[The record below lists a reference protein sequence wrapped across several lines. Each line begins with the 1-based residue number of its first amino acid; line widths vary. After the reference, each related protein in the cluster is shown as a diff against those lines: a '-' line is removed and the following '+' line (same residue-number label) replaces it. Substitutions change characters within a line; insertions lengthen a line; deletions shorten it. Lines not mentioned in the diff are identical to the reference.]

1 MEENTTTITP
11 AMWQYYEMK
20 EQYKDCIL
28 FFRMGDFYEMFDDD
42 AHIAHKILWIAI
54 TSRNKNSTTP
64 TPLAWI
70 PYHAKEKYLP
80 LLINAWYKVAFAEQV
95 SDPKL
100 KWIVRREVVRVVT
113 PATLSLEWDVYD
125 LETWNNYII
134 SIVEENWTFGISQ
147 LNLWTNKWSTWEFNN
162 FNNLKTEL
170 YKLSPKEVVLDK
182 KLLSNNELKEIL
194 EKKFSL
200 NIYYFESTEK
210 YKQKLINHFQ
220 VKTLE
225 WFWIENKLLSQKS
238 SSMLLEYLESNQKSE
253 LKFLNSISYISY
265 DSYMNLDES
274 TINNLD
280 LIYNFSTKSSTIW
293 TLFGVLNKTKTSM
306 WASFLREQLIK
317 PLNNIDNIQ
326 KRLDFIE
333 EFTKNKILL
342 DKVRTKLDYVS
353 NINSILNR
361 LALNRANPRDLLN
374 LKRSLQ
380 SIVEIYEIIEI
391 EWSDKLKQI
400 II

>member
-1 MEENTTTITP
+1 MNENVTP
-11 AMWQYYEMK
+11 AMIQYYEMK

-28 FFRMGDFYEMFDDD
+28 FFRMWDFYEMFDED

-54 TSRNKNSTTP
+54 TSRNKNSSKP

-70 PYHAKEKYLP
+70 PFHAKEKYLP
-80 LLINAWYKVAFAEQV
+80 LLIKSWYKVAFAEQV

-100 KWIVRREVVRVVT
+100 KWIVKREVIRVVT
-113 PATLSLEWDVYD
+113 PSTLSLEWDIYD
-125 LETWNNYII
+125 LDNWNNYII
-134 SIVEENWTFGISQ
+134 SIVEENWIYWISQ
-147 LNLWTNKWSTWEFNN
+147 LDLWNNKWSTWEFNN

-170 YKLSPKEVVLDK
+170 YKLSPKEVVLEK
-182 KLLSNNELKEIL
+182 KLFWNNELKEVL

-200 NIYYFESTEK
+200 NIYYFE
-210 YKQKLINHFQ
+210 QKEEIKLKLLNHFH
-220 VKTLE
+220 VKNLE
-225 WFWIENKLLSQKS
+225 WYWIENKLLAQKS
-238 SSMLLEYLESNQKSE
+238 SGMLLEYLETNQKTKLNF
-253 LKFLNSISYISY
+253 LKSISYISY

-293 TLFGVLNKTKTSM
+293 TLFWVLNQTKTSM
-306 WASFLREQLIK
+306 GSSFLREQIIK
-317 PLNNIDNIQ
+317 PLNNIDEIQ
-326 KRLDFIE
+326 KRLNFIE

-342 DKVRTKLDYVS
+342 DKIRYKLEYVS
-353 NINSILNR
+353 NINTILNR

-374 LKRSLQ
+374 LKKSLQ
-380 SIVEIYEIIEI
+380 SIIEIYEIIEN

>member
-1 MEENTTTITP
+1 MNNINEINTP
-11 AMWQYYEMK
+11 AMSQYYEMK

-28 FFRMGDFYEMFDDD
+28 FFRMWDFYEMFDED

-54 TSRNKNSTTP
+54 TSRNKNSATP

-80 LLINAWYKVAFAEQV
+80 ILINAWYKVAFAEQV

-100 KWIVRREVVRVVT
+100 KWIVKREISRIVT
-113 PATLSLEWDVYD
+113 PATLSLEWEMYD
-125 LETWNNYII
+125 TESSNFMI
-134 SIVEENWTFGISQ
+134 SVVEENGMYGISQ
-147 LNLWTNKWSTWEFNN
+147 LNLWTNKWSAWEFDN

-182 KLLSNNELKEIL
+182 KLFWNKELKEVL
-194 EKKFSL
+194 EKKFYL
-200 NIYYFESTEK
+200 NIYYFEVKEK
-210 YKQKLINHFQ
+210 CKQKLTGHFK
-220 VKTLE
+220 VKSLE
-225 WFWIENKLLSQKS
+225 WFWLENKPLAQKS
-238 SSMLLEYLESNQKSE
+238 SSLLLEYLESNQKTE
-253 LKFLNSISYISY
+253 LGFLNSISYISY

-280 LIYNFSTKSSTIW
+280 LVYNFATKSATIW
-293 TLFGVLNKTKTSM
+293 TLFWILNKTKTSM
-306 WASFLREQLIK
+306 WASFLREQIVK
-317 PLNNIDNIQ
+317 PLNNIDEIQ
-326 KRLDFIE
+326 KRLNFIE

-342 DKVRTKLDYVS
+342 DNVRKHLEYVS

-374 LKRSLQ
+374 LKKSLQ
-380 SIVEIYEIIEI
+380 SIVEIFEIIQKD
-391 EWSDKLKQI
+391 WSEELKQLI
-400 II
+400 K